1 MGVKMEEEVPRVLKM
16 LGYPFNIS
24 KSSMHAAG
32 TPHTWPYLLAALV
45 WMVELV
51 KVRCWSTCSL
61 SPRVACLQWAHLTPG
76 SGCSRMAGGA
86 GQGKMLVY
94 LFSLQ
99 ELYACSG
106 HTSHLALAALVWL
119 VELVKV
125 RYWSTCLLSPRVASM
140 QRAPLTPGCACWQL
154 WC

>member
-76 SGCSRMAGGA
+76 SGRSRMAGGA
-86 GQGKMLVY
+86 GQGKILVY
-94 LFSLQ
+94 LFIVSKSCVHAEGTADTWMCL
-99 ELYACSG
+99 
-106 HTSHLALAALVWL
+106 LAALVL
-119 VELVKV
+119 MVELVKV
-125 RYWSTCLLSPRVASM
+125 R
-140 QRAPLTPGCACWQL
+140 
-154 WC
+154 

>member
-76 SGCSRMAGGA
+76 SGRSRLAGGA

-94 LFSLQ
+94 LVIVSK
-99 ELYACSG
+99 SSMHG
-106 HTSHLALAALVWL
+106 VGTPHTWSYLLE
-119 VELVKV
+119 ELVKI
-125 RYWSTCLLSPRVASM
+125 RCWSTCSLSPRVPCM
-140 QRAPLTPGCACWQL
+140 
-154 WC
+154 